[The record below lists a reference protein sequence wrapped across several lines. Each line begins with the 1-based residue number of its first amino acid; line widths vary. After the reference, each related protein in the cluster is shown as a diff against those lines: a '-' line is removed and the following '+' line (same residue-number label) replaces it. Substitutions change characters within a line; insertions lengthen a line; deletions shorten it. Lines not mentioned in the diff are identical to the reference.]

1 MLFPRSLA
9 PLQQS
14 EVKCLAFD
22 MEVIYFCI
30 LMQIKLIFT
39 RKVVHLASF
48 CNILEDPGWE
58 GLKVLKNGQPKTYN
72 LSCNI
77 AAKQVE

>member
-1 MLFPRSLA
+1 MFFPSSRG
-9 PLQQS
+9 PPYQS
-14 EVKCLAFD
+14 EVKCPAFD
-22 MEVIYFCI
+22 MEMIFFI
-30 LMQIKLIFT
+30 LVQIKLIFT
-39 RKVVHLASF
+39 RKVVRLASF
-48 CNILEDPGWE
+48 CNILEDPAWE